1 MTSPEQQRFFF
12 EHLPHRV
19 NLLIAFRTRYSGRH
33 PDKTLDPEQFRD
45 LFRCTKDIAMV
56 IARFFCWEIGLKIP
70 YGKQTIEPCDPR
82 GTTYGATKA
91 DLSALCRDTRFDS
104 LRLVLI
110 AANRAVAHIEPSD
123 VDHCVTDPVLIAA
136 IDLVEELVRTH
147 IYAPNNVSLDDGMKL
162 PNNCM

>member
-1 MTSPEQQRFFF
+1 
-12 EHLPHRV
+12 
-19 NLLIAFRTRYSGRH
+19 
-33 PDKTLDPEQFRD
+33 
-45 LFRCTKDIAMV
+45 MV

-91 DLSALCRDTRFDS
+91 DLSVLCHDTRFDS

-123 VDHCVTDPVLIAA
+123 IDHHVTDSVLVAA
-136 IDLVEELVRTH
+136 IELVEELVRSH
-147 IYAPNNVSLDDGMKL
+147 IYAPNNVSLDDAMRL
-162 PNNCM
+162 PNNRI